1 MKKVLYLF
9 ILLSIAGCGIRDS
22 KRDYTEQMLIG
33 VWDLMVGDPAVCTER
48 VVLTGE
54 GTFSWQTKTWA
65 TRGSYRR
72 SGDNLMFTHSGKTG
86 ESLTFTITDKYLT
99 LLRHGQLVYFVKVP
113 NDLARVSPCPQT
125 VDTGSG
131 NGTCKDKCKVTC
143 QAKCKVKCYKKP
155 SGTYNFLESASNQT
169 LECIK
174 IPKPQPQPSQG
185 PQGPQGPSGQPG
197 SQGPA
202 GPAGPQGPAGPAG
215 KCDCPTPTPLPTPKP
230 TPGDQNPPD
239 PQEPPVTQNPC
250 PACPTCRPCPDQNP
264 CPPCPVCPTCKP
276 CPDQNPCP
284 QPCNSCECECDCEC
298 EIDC

>member
-54 GTFSWQTKTWA
+54 GTFSWQAKTWS

-143 QAKCKVKCYKKP
+143 QARCKVKCYKKP

-174 IPKPQPQPSQG
+174 FPQPQPQPSQG
-185 PQGPQGPSGQPG
+185 PQGPAGPQGPSGQPG
-197 SQGPA
+197 SQGPAGPA

-239 PQEPPVTQNPC
+239 PQEPPAT
-250 PACPTCRPCPDQNP
+250 QNP
-264 CPPCPVCPTCKP
+264 CPPCPVCPICKP